1 MSGTE
6 SEAAAEGADD
16 NATVRTAL
24 LRESASPRA
33 LVALTPR
40 KGPLISLTPMQRR
53 LVISGARVGVTIV
66 DGLFLSSTV
75 ANPLLTVA
83 FIAYE
88 SFRAVKDYWRGEL
101 NTLGYRTSA
110 TDVALRIGKEVGT
123 AAIGIGIGHGVGTL
137 IGLSAIPVAGQI
149 ITATVLSVTMGL
161 CVGTLLTRYADR
173 VFIRL
178 QLQAQYGYS
187 RSEQKSRTRFE
198 HLLEAQHDLSSFEAC
213 RIVQHYRDYR
223 VACGWESHTDVDD
236 YRASSDITM
245 MPVSFQH
252 FAIVQLQRKWGFL
265 NEYVECKK
273 VFKALM
279 LLHHPD
285 KGGNGEL
292 AAQLNHDYEIYAF
305 CQGWHEDCRGILQR
319 GGAAEPDN
327 TSAGGRKR
335 KRSAIVGFLRSLFRP
350 ASNSAVEAED
360 LRQYGLLAL
369 EAGTPPELHRLDEVD
384 WEAMDRE
391 DVGGHE
397 KPVFVTSA
405 SVRQRSVSRVLASI
419 HRCYQLA
426 TEAITFAGLVRLYHE
441 PEQWSELE
449 RDIYLFNRLQTFVN
463 VVDAIP
469 SNEGD
474 RPETSK
480 KEYSC
485 RGLRWRTKTEAVLR
499 REEQREAIVSRCF
512 PPHISSKLME
522 ALELWKTAQSLAESF
537 FKQGSTG
544 GGGGGSG
551 SSSKNNNTSTSTS
564 NNESGGEIGVSEGTG
579 QTLDTLL
586 AIQRALQDLVEDS
599 TQSWKRANTS
609 DEASLDPTFI
619 EKVRAYGLTASCAL
633 AGAHAIGVEE
643 ELQKTCKE
651 FFKGRRRKL
660 ETVTSLLNE
669 MYDVQTSLKTAAV
682 GEREILQSRHDDF
695 MKQLFLVHYLFGELD
710 AATVELYDIYT
721 MHLPEKAGV
730 LKMFPSSCAQAAHEA
745 VHVPRY
751 VKYERERTLINYMN
765 IELEPRN
772 AMDPSRSSA
781 DSEVCLARAG
791 EVAAVQFALLRAQ
804 YVDSVNGTV
813 TPCWLKRYVFPR
825 ADGVEA
831 QMRIE
836 FLFKRIMEHELCVPE
851 LCATHR
857 VTCVTDV
864 FGDDYTRQIYFHIP
878 RGGTQL
884 RFGST
889 HDVRKRILRLGV
901 RWLHDALQCVI
912 DLHSCQLLHG
922 AICLSNFTYDEFGNT
937 TVGFFSDALRDRAR
951 DAASPLDDVIDF
963 GACLHTEVL
972 PYLGGA
978 SAAVA
983 SARRPQLAGRREERV
998 AAGGGYSEDEVADVY
1013 REVADRLIGKVE
1025 PRWSLLDART
1035 FVRRFLE
1042 FNYNSD
1048 ERNYL
1053 FSKEVTYPAH
1063 WATLKTIVPVSLVA
1077 ADGRVALQLPSNA
1090 RAFLNRNLHLWEVY
1104 WKGRRKMLQKRG
1116 GGFFS
1121 MPAALKRH
1129 PPFLHCSDDCEV
1141 NERFLWHAC
1150 ANEEE
1155 AWQICLEGLASRK
1168 CRLRLAP
1175 PWLETGDGGERR
1187 RAAAAAAAATGW
1199 GVVFR
1204 ASLGTVVEPGGGPS
1218 SDPPPPPGGAA
1229 HDPDGSAEQR
1239 CVLLRGGAGRA
1250 GGAQDWE
1257 IEVPAPL
1264 ARCYPE
1270 YLVCGAGAAPG
1281 GRRQR
1286 GK

>member
-1 MSGTE
+1 MSGTTHD
-6 SEAAAEGADD
+6 AAAEGTDD
-16 NATVRTAL
+16 NATVQMAL
-24 LRESASPRA
+24 LRGDTSPQA
-33 LVALTPR
+33 LVTRTPR
-40 KGPLISLTPMQRR
+40 KGPLISLTPLERR
-53 LVISGARVGVTIV
+53 LVISGARVGVTIA

-75 ANPLLTVA
+75 ANPLLTVS

-88 SFRAVKDYWRGEL
+88 SFRAVNDYWRGEL

-123 AAIGIGIGHGVGTL
+123 AAIGIAIGHGVGTL
-137 IGLSAIPVAGQI
+137 IGLSAIPVAGQVV
-149 ITATVLSVTMGL
+149 TATVLSVTMGL

-173 VFIRL
+173 IFIRL

-187 RSEQKSRTRFE
+187 RNEQKSRTRFE
-198 HLLEAQHDLSSFEAC
+198 HLLEAQHDLSSFETC

-223 VACGWESHTDVDD
+223 VACGWESQIDVDD
-236 YRASSDITM
+236 YRASADITM

-285 KGGNGEL
+285 KGGDGEL

-305 CQGWHEDCRGILQR
+305 CQGWHEDCRGIFQR
-319 GGAAEPDN
+319 EGAAGPQN
-327 TSAGGRKR
+327 TSVGSKRR
-335 KRSAIVGFLRSLFRP
+335 KRSTIVGFLRSLFRP
-350 ASNSAVEAED
+350 ASNSAMEAED

-384 WEAMDRE
+384 WEAMDKE
-391 DVGGHE
+391 EVGGCE
-397 KPVFVTSA
+397 KPMFGTSA
-405 SVRQRSVSRVLASI
+405 FVKQRGVSRVLASI

-426 TEAITFAGLVRLYHE
+426 SEAITFAGLVRLYKE
-441 PEQWSELE
+441 TKEWSELE

-463 VVDAIP
+463 VVDDIP
-469 SNEGD
+469 LVVGERHNAC
-474 RPETSK
+474 

-485 RGLRWRTKTEAVLR
+485 RGLKWCTKAEAVLR
-499 REEQREAIVSRCF
+499 REERREAIVSRCF
-512 PPHISSKLME
+512 PPYISSKLME
-522 ALELWKTAQSLAESF
+522 ALELWKTAQNLAKSF

-544 GGGGGSG
+544 GCG
-551 SSSKNNNTSTSTS
+551 SSNSNSSNTSDNNNET
-564 NNESGGEIGVSEGTG
+564 GGELRAYEGTG

-586 AIQRALQDLVEDS
+586 NIQKALQDIVEDS
-599 TQSWKRANTS
+599 TQSWKHTNTS
-609 DEASLDPTFI
+609 DEEALNPSFM
-619 EKVRAYGLTASCAL
+619 EKVKALGLTASCAL
-633 AGAHAIGVEE
+633 AGAHARGVEDK
-643 ELQKTCKE
+643 LRKTCEE
-651 FFKGRRRKL
+651 FFRGRRRKL
-660 ETVTSLLNE
+660 ETTTLLLNE
-669 MYDVQTSLKTAAV
+669 MYDLQSSLTTATV
-682 GEREILQSRHDDF
+682 GERETLQGRYDDF

-730 LKMFPSSCAQAAHEA
+730 LKTLPSSCAQAVHEA
-745 VHVPRY
+745 LHLPRY

-765 IELEPRN
+765 IEVEPRN
-772 AMDPSRSSA
+772 AMDPSRSPA
-781 DSEVCLARAG
+781 DG
-791 EVAAVQFALLRAQ
+791 EVRLECECEVSEVQFALLRAQ

-825 ADGVEA
+825 VEGVEA

-836 FLFKRIMEHELCVPE
+836 FLFKTIMQHELCVPE

-864 FGDDYTRQIYFHIP
+864 FADDSMRQIYFHIP

-889 HDVRKRILRLGV
+889 HDVRKRIMRLGV

-937 TVGFFSDALRDRAR
+937 TLGFFSNALRDRAR
-951 DAASPLDDVIDF
+951 DAVSPLDDAIDF
-963 GACLHTEVL
+963 GACLHAEVL
-972 PYLGGA
+972 PYLLSA
-978 SAAVA
+978 STAATAAARQSILA
-983 SARRPQLAGRREERV
+983 SGREEQV
-998 AAGGGYSEDEVADVY
+998 ATGGKYSDEEVADVY
-1013 REVADRLIGKVE
+1013 REVADRLIGKAE
-1025 PRWSLLDART
+1025 PRWALLDART

-1042 FNYNSD
+1042 ANYNSD

-1053 FSKEVTYPAH
+1053 FTKDVAYPAS
-1063 WATLKTIVPVSLVA
+1063 WATLKPIVPVSLVL
-1077 ADGRVALQLPSNA
+1077 DDRVSPHLPPNA
-1090 RAFLNRNLHLWEVY
+1090 RAFLNRNQHLWEVY
-1104 WKGRRKMLQKRG
+1104 WKCRREMVKRRG

-1121 MPAALKRH
+1121 MPAALKGHR
-1129 PPFLHCSDDCEV
+1129 PFLPCGDDCEV
-1141 NERFLWHAC
+1141 NERFAWRAC
-1150 ANEEE
+1150 ADEEE
-1155 AWQICLEGLASRK
+1155 AWRLCLEGFVGRK

-1175 PWLETGDGGERR
+1175 PQAGVGGGGAEP
-1187 RAAAAAAAATGW
+1187 RAPTVSW
-1199 GVVFR
+1199 GVIFR
-1204 ASLGTVVEPGGGPS
+1204 ASLGTVEEADGRKHPERSRQKCTPPTPGHLGM
-1218 SDPPPPPGGAA
+1218 GAR
-1229 HDPDGSAEQR
+1229 DLGRSAEKSSVFR
-1239 CVLLRGGAGRA
+1239 RAAKDPGDVRG
-1250 GGAQDWE
+1250 WE
-1257 IEVPAPL
+1257 IVVPAPG

-1270 YLVCGAGAAPG
+1270 YVVCGVWVVG
-1281 GRRQR
+1281 GREKGQ